1 MGGAAGGQ
9 QTPMPMPACPPW
21 HLPPPC
27 HPPPCSFFLPPIIFY
42 AGLSVKKKH
51 FFRNFFT
58 ITGYG
63 ILGTY
68 FCFAFI
74 STGLYLCLRSYL
86 TFGVSL
92 TLCRRKSLPPG
103 QH

>member
-1 MGGAAGGQ
+1 MVAGA
-9 QTPMPMPACPPW
+9 
-21 HLPPPC
+21 
-27 HPPPCSFFLPPIIFY
+27 IIFY

-86 TFGVSL
+86 TFGVRPSRACAGWL
-92 TLCRRKSLPPG
+92 LPVPMAAACALG
-103 QH
+103 SV

>member
-1 MGGAAGGQ
+1 VAPLGASKRRCQCQHAPLGI
-9 QTPMPMPACPPW
+9 C
-21 HLPPPC
+21 LPLAT
-27 HPPPCSFFLPPIIFY
+27 HPLCSFFLPPIIFY